1 MPMGLTDRVNDD
13 LKASMKARDEFRLS
27 VVRMLKAAVK
37 NREIEKM
44 GALSD
49 DDVIAVVSSMIK
61 QRRDSSEQYLKAGRG
76 DLAQKEEAEIKVL
89 EGYLPEQLS
98 EEELVKI
105 IREAIS
111 EAVAGAVAPSP
122 NDMGK
127 VMKLLMPRV
136 KGRADGKLVNQKVKE
151 LLGG

>member
-1 MPMGLTDRVNDD
+1 MALVERVDDD
-13 LKASMKARDEFRLS
+13 LRAAMKARDELRTS
-27 VVRMLKAAVK
+27 VLRMLKAALK

-44 GALSD
+44 AALTD
-49 DDVIAVVSSMIK
+49 DDAVAVASSLIK
-61 QRRDSSEQYLKAGRG
+61 QRRDSVEQFTKAGRK
-76 DLAQKEEAEIKVL
+76 DLADREAAEIAVL

-98 EEELVKI
+98 EAELVETIKAAI
-105 IREAIS
+105 AEAS
-111 EAVAGAVAPSP
+111 ATSP

-127 VMKLLMPRV
+127 VMKVLMPKV